1 MSASKNR
8 PAERKSLIHYM
19 PIVVT
24 CAIFAFCPV
33 TIQAGCLGLFYKDM
47 AAAFSVPTSSISV
60 FVTVGMFTAAA
71 ALPIVGS
78 LLKRYDVRII
88 SSMLVVIA
96 AVTLL
101 CMAYAASVQMIWV
114 CGGIFVASTVCLMS
128 LVNPTLINKWF
139 SDGARTIIGFAAAG
153 AGVGGIVF
161 SQVGAAVAAAY
172 GYQIAMTVYAGCII
186 VLCLPLSIFAIRSH
200 PEERGMLPYA
210 LKKKKTKK
218 AKEGEEDKPENSWS
232 VVPGPATKSLA
243 FVLVLLCGAIASGT
257 NMTYRFIPTYL
268 SGLADTGLY
277 IAVASA
283 TFVAVASAAQSCV
296 KPVLGFVCDLLTPM
310 KGIAIACV
318 CGCLGYF
325 IIMFAPGSMMILVG
339 ACLHAVFYC
348 SVAVLMPILAGAVF
362 GAGDNYSVVYGR
374 NLAVARI
381 LAAPC
386 ATIWPLIAENFGG
399 WATVFTI
406 DIVLVAAFGILSF
419 FAIRQGKKL
428 PRVDNQSEAVL
439 EPSGA
444 SSEKA
449 SATA

>member
-1 MSASKNR
+1 MSASKTG

-19 PIVVT
+19 PIVIT
-24 CAIFAFCPV
+24 CAVFAFCPV

-47 AAAFSVPTSSISV
+47 AAAFSVQTSSISL

-78 LLKRYDVRII
+78 LLKKYDVRII
-88 SSMLVVIA
+88 SSVLVVVA
-96 AVTLL
+96 AITLL
-101 CMAYAASVQMIWV
+101 GMAYAVCVQMIWV
-114 CGGIFVASTVCLMS
+114 CGGVFVASTVCLMS

-172 GYQIAMTVYAGCII
+172 GYQIAMTVYAACIV

-210 LKKKKTKK
+210 LKKKNAKK
-218 AKEGEEDKPENSWS
+218 AESEEEKPENSWS

-243 FVLVLLCGAIASGT
+243 FVLVLICGAIASGT

-277 IAVASA
+277 VAVASA

-296 KPVLGFVCDLLTPM
+296 KPVLGFVCDLLSPM
-310 KGIAIACV
+310 KGIAIASV
-318 CGCLGYF
+318 CGVLGYTL
-325 IIMFAPGSMMILVG
+325 IMFAPGSMLILVG

-374 NLAVARI
+374 NLAIARI
-381 LAAPC
+381 IAAPC
-386 ATIWPLIAENFGG
+386 ATIWPLVAENFGG
-399 WATVFTI
+399 WSTVFTI
-406 DIVLVAAFGILSF
+406 DMILVATFGILSY
-419 FAIRQGKKL
+419 FAIKEGKKL
-428 PRVDNQSEAVL
+428 PRVENAVEEEPSLSPEASGKEAV
-439 EPSGA
+439 A
-444 SSEKA
+444 A
-449 SATA
+449 A